1 MSADS
6 TDPSAYPA
14 LAEAVAAVH
23 EHEAHAHAHAQVAAA
38 AAAAAAVAAEGD
50 AAAEIQAETGTES
63 SHQLPAS
70 LQYDG
75 LSVAATAVAHHGL
88 QALEAATAAA
98 VAPSPLAQQ
107 YAQSASMHV
116 TEGTPYT
123 PMTPHQSVHNGASMS
138 PTPLQTQPHQPSHQL
153 PPHMP
158 PQQQQHQ
165 QHQQPPQAAQKVT
178 RLRRACDMCSSR
190 KVKCDES
197 GPPCKPCKDLNVE
210 CTFSREMKRRGPPNK
225 HAEAAKAAK
234 RARMEGLSPV
244 QSITDARAILGGQA
258 NVLDAEVI
266 APWPVLTLLVDDFFT
281 YIHPLMPFPHEPTFR
296 AAFNAR
302 ADRTSTDFLALL
314 ASMIGVL
321 VASFPRSA
329 RAHLKA
335 THSTNLF
342 PTAIT
347 MIDRC
352 RAVAMDA
359 RGSTY
364 MAKEDMTVDDATTSY
379 FLALSAAYT
388 LQWKTCKRFM
398 AETMTFCREL
408 LAHRRSDAVSSVADI
423 AAALSGTNRP
433 MDHIQDQISKR
444 IFWVMVAGLRSMTQL
459 GASINEI
466 PLPPPTTQEP
476 YPDLP
481 VEVDDELIYPHQI
494 LAQPEGTTALITGF
508 NHNVNTYMAMNE
520 LVGVDMCY
528 GINFFEWSAQK
539 SMLSNALSST
549 KAHLERLPDSLQI
562 NIDPAQ
568 LENGLGAV
576 ADDPNLRYYPP
587 AFPAT
592 QPPNDVR
599 HALAEDPHRRRRLQ
613 LEIQKANIYASQ
625 LATRSYFVERYLNL
639 RDHHKAQEHLSNNS
653 AAAGDAKTNGDVRD
667 EMDNMV
673 YEEREA
679 IIKNLL
685 TVLTSITQRNMEPN
699 GVSLVNKIRQIAS
712 TLLNDAPERK
722 GPVAKQAEEY
732 LGKFLEILVK
742 LERTGANTAPG
753 TMTPQDEDDELQ
765 HWASLRDYQIQ
776 FVNSGGF
783 LGSSY

>member
-1 MSADS
+1 
-6 TDPSAYPA
+6 
-14 LAEAVAAVH
+14 
-23 EHEAHAHAHAQVAAA
+23 
-38 AAAAAAVAAEGD
+38 
-50 AAAEIQAETGTES
+50 
-63 SHQLPAS
+63 
-70 LQYDG
+70 
-75 LSVAATAVAHHGL
+75 
-88 QALEAATAAA
+88 
-98 VAPSPLAQQ
+98 
-107 YAQSASMHV
+107 
-116 TEGTPYT
+116 
-123 PMTPHQSVHNGASMS
+123 
-138 PTPLQTQPHQPSHQL
+138 
-153 PPHMP
+153 
-158 PQQQQHQ
+158 
-165 QHQQPPQAAQKVT
+165 
-178 RLRRACDMCSSR
+178 MCSSR

-234 RARMEGLSPV
+234 RARVEELSPG
-244 QSITDARAILGGQA
+244 QNMHDARAILGGHA

-296 AAFNAR
+296 AAFSSR
-302 ADRTSTDFLALL
+302 ADRTSTEFLALL

-352 RAVAMDA
+352 RAVALDA
-359 RGSTY
+359 RGSSY
-364 MAKEDMTVDDATTSY
+364 MAKEEMTVDDAATSY

-408 LAHRRSDAVSSVADI
+408 LAHRRSDAASNVAEI
-423 AAALSGTNRP
+423 AAALSGTNRAT
-433 MDHIQDQISKR
+433 DHIQDQISKR

-494 LAQPEGTTALITGF
+494 LAQPDGTTALITGF

-549 KAHLERLPDSLQI
+549 KAHLGRLPDSLQI
-562 NIDPAQ
+562 KIDPAQ

-599 HALAEDPHRRRRLQ
+599 HALAEDPNRRRRLQ

-639 RDHHKAQEHLSNNS
+639 RDNHKAQEHLS
-653 AAAGDAKTNGDVRD
+653 GTPGEAKTNGDVRD

>member
-1 MSADS
+1 MSPID
-6 TDPSAYPA
+6 
-14 LAEAVAAVH
+14 
-23 EHEAHAHAHAQVAAA
+23 
-38 AAAAAAVAAEGD
+38 D
-50 AAAEIQAETGTES
+50 ATE
-63 SHQLPAS
+63 
-70 LQYDG
+70 
-75 LSVAATAVAHHGL
+75 
-88 QALEAATAAA
+88 ALE
-98 VAPSPLAQQ
+98 SISG
-107 YAQSASMHV
+107 QS
-116 TEGTPYT
+116 
-123 PMTPHQSVHNGASMS
+123 
-138 PTPLQTQPHQPSHQL
+138 
-153 PPHMP
+153 
-158 PQQQQHQ
+158 
-165 QHQQPPQAAQKVT
+165 
-178 RLRRACDMCSSR
+178 
-190 KVKCDES
+190 
-197 GPPCKPCKDLNVE
+197 
-210 CTFSREMKRRGPPNK
+210 
-225 HAEAAKAAK
+225 
-234 RARMEGLSPV
+234 
-244 QSITDARAILGGQA
+244 
-258 NVLDAEVI
+258 NVLDAEII

-296 AAFNAR
+296 AAFNLR
-302 ADRTSTDFLALL
+302 ADRTNSEFLALL

-352 RAVAMDA
+352 RAVAMEA

-364 MAKEDMTVDDATTSY
+364 MAKEEMTVDDAAISY
-379 FLALSAAYT
+379 FLGLSAAYT
-388 LQWKTCKRFM
+388 LQWKPCKRYM

-408 LAHRRSDAVSSVADI
+408 LAVRRNETAATVAEI
-423 AAALSGTNRP
+423 AAALSGTNQP
-433 MDHIQDQISKR
+433 INHIQDQISKR

-494 LAQPEGTTALITGF
+494 LAQPEGSTSLITGF

-549 KAHLERLPDSLQI
+549 KSHLERLPDSLQI
-562 NIDPAQ
+562 KMDRAQ
-568 LENGLGAV
+568 LENGLGAL
-576 ADDPNLRYYPP
+576 AEDPSLRYYPP

-599 HALAEDPHRRRRLQ
+599 HALAENPNTRRRLQ
-613 LEIQKANIYASQ
+613 LEVQKANIYASQ

-639 RDHHKAQEHLSNNS
+639 RDAHKAQVTLHGNN
-653 AAAGDAKTNGDVRD
+653 DVKVNGEDVRD
-667 EMDNMV
+667 ELDNMV
-673 YEEREA
+673 YDEREA
-679 IIKNLL
+679 IIRSLL

-742 LERTGANTAPG
+742 LERTGANTSG
-753 TMTPQDEDDELQ
+753 TMTPQDEDEELQ

-776 FVNSGGF
+776 FVNSGGYMG
-783 LGSSY
+783 GSY

>member
-1 MSADS
+1 
-6 TDPSAYPA
+6 
-14 LAEAVAAVH
+14 
-23 EHEAHAHAHAQVAAA
+23 
-38 AAAAAAVAAEGD
+38 
-50 AAAEIQAETGTES
+50 
-63 SHQLPAS
+63 
-70 LQYDG
+70 
-75 LSVAATAVAHHGL
+75 
-88 QALEAATAAA
+88 
-98 VAPSPLAQQ
+98 
-107 YAQSASMHV
+107 
-116 TEGTPYT
+116 
-123 PMTPHQSVHNGASMS
+123 
-138 PTPLQTQPHQPSHQL
+138 
-153 PPHMP
+153 
-158 PQQQQHQ
+158 
-165 QHQQPPQAAQKVT
+165 
-178 RLRRACDMCSSR
+178 
-190 KVKCDES
+190 
-197 GPPCKPCKDLNVE
+197 
-210 CTFSREMKRRGPPNK
+210 MKRRGPPNK

-423 AAALSGTNRP
+423 AAALSGTNRA

>member
-1 MSADS
+1 M
-6 TDPSAYPA
+6 
-14 LAEAVAAVH
+14 
-23 EHEAHAHAHAQVAAA
+23 
-38 AAAAAAVAAEGD
+38 
-50 AAAEIQAETGTES
+50 
-63 SHQLPAS
+63 
-70 LQYDG
+70 
-75 LSVAATAVAHHGL
+75 
-88 QALEAATAAA
+88 
-98 VAPSPLAQQ
+98 
-107 YAQSASMHV
+107 
-116 TEGTPYT
+116 
-123 PMTPHQSVHNGASMS
+123 
-138 PTPLQTQPHQPSHQL
+138 QPSS
-153 PPHMP
+153 
-158 PQQQQHQ
+158 
-165 QHQQPPQAAQKVT
+165 QKVT

-197 GPPCKPCKDLNVE
+197 GPPCKPCRDLNVE
-210 CTFSREMKRRGPPNK
+210 CTFAREMKRRGPPNK

-234 RARMEGLSPV
+234 RARVDGLSPV
-244 QSITDARAILGGQA
+244 QQDDVEALVAINA
-258 NVLDAEVI
+258 HSNVLDAEVI

-296 AAFNAR
+296 AAFNTR
-302 ADRTSTDFLALL
+302 ADRTSTEFLALV
-314 ASMIGVL
+314 ASMIGIL

-335 THSTNLF
+335 THSTSLF

-352 RAVAMDA
+352 RAVAMEA

-364 MAKEDMTVDDATTSY
+364 MIKEDMTVDDVATSY

-388 LQWKTCKRFM
+388 LQWKACKRYM
-398 AETMTFCREL
+398 AETMAFCREL
-408 LAHRRSDAVSSVADI
+408 ISQRRSENAATVAEI
-423 AAALSGTNRP
+423 AAALGGTTRP
-433 MDHIQDQISKR
+433 IDHIQDQISKR

-481 VEVDDELIYPHQI
+481 VEVDDEYIYPHQI
-494 LAQPEGTTALITGF
+494 LAQPEGAASLITGF

-539 SMLSNALSST
+539 SMLSNALSSI
-549 KAHLERLPDSLQI
+549 KAHMERLPDSLQI
-562 NIDPAQ
+562 KVNPAQ

-576 ADDPNLRYYPP
+576 ADDPNLRYCPP

-592 QPPNDVR
+592 QPLNDVR
-599 HALAEDPHRRRRLQ
+599 HMLAEDPNRRRRLQ
-613 LEIQKANIYASQ
+613 LEIQKANIHASQ
-625 LATRSYFVERYLNL
+625 LATRSYFVERYLNH
-639 RDHHKAQEHLSNNS
+639 RDSHKLQP
-653 AAAGDAKTNGDVRD
+653 TNDVKINGEDIRD
-667 EMDNMV
+667 ETDNMV
-673 YEEREA
+673 YQERESVVRD
-679 IIKNLL
+679 LL

-712 TLLNDAPERK
+712 TLLNDATERK

-742 LERTGANTAPG
+742 LERTGASTTSG
-753 TMTPQDEDDELQ
+753 TMTPQDEDEELH

-776 FVNSGGF
+776 FVESGGY
-783 LGSSY
+783 LGSY

>member
-1 MSADS
+1 MSGES
-6 TDPSAYPA
+6 NDPSAYPA
-14 LAEAVAAVH
+14 LAEAVEAVQESQSQH
-23 EHEAHAHAHAQVAAA
+23 PLQLQHQPQSDEPQDHQPPPPPADSPSQHDQQHHIPVA
-38 AAAAAAVAAEGD
+38 
-50 AAAEIQAETGTES
+50 
-63 SHQLPAS
+63 

-75 LSVAATAVAHHGL
+75 LQATAVAHHGL

-98 VAPSPLAQQ
+98 AVAPNPLAQQ

-116 TEGTPYT
+116 AEAAQYA
-123 PMTPHQSVHNGASMS
+123 PMTPQQSVPNGASMS
-138 PTPLQTQPHQPSHQL
+138 PTPLQQS
-153 PPHMP
+153 
-158 PQQQQHQ
+158 
-165 QHQQPPQAAQKVT
+165 AQKVT

-197 GPPCKPCKDLNVE
+197 GPPCKPCRDLNVE

-234 RARMEGLSPV
+234 RARADGQSPN
-244 QSITDARAILGGQA
+244 QNAAEALASIGGQP
-258 NVLDAEVI
+258 NVLDADII

-302 ADRTSTDFLALL
+302 ADRTSTEFLALV
-314 ASMIGVL
+314 ASMVGVL

-335 THSTNLF
+335 THSTSLF

-347 MIDRC
+347 MIERC
-352 RAVAMDA
+352 RAVAMDS

-364 MAKEDMTVDDATTSY
+364 MAKEQMTVDDAATSY
-379 FLALSAAYT
+379 FLGLSAAYT
-388 LQWKTCKRFM
+388 LQWKACKRYM
-398 AETMTFCREL
+398 AETMAFCREIL
-408 LAHRRSDAVSSVADI
+408 TQHRAHSTSTVADI
-423 AAALSGTNRP
+423 AAALSGANRP
-433 MDHIQDQISKR
+433 IDHIQDQITKR

-494 LAQPEGTTALITGF
+494 LAQPEGTTSLITGF

-562 NIDPAQ
+562 KIDPTQ

-599 HALAEDPHRRRRLQ
+599 HSLAEDPNRRRRLQ

-639 RDHHKAQEHLSNNS
+639 HDSHKAQSTLSS
-653 AAAGDAKTNGDVRD
+653 HVGSDIKVNGEDVRD
-667 EMDNMV
+667 EIDNMV
-673 YEEREA
+673 YDEREA
-679 IIKNLL
+679 IIKSLL

-753 TMTPQDEDDELQ
+753 TMTPQDEDEELQ
-765 HWASLRDYQIQ
+765 HWASLRDYQVQ
-776 FVNSGGF
+776 FLNSGGF
-783 LGSSY
+783 LGGVY

>member
-1 MSADS
+1 
-6 TDPSAYPA
+6 
-14 LAEAVAAVH
+14 
-23 EHEAHAHAHAQVAAA
+23 
-38 AAAAAAVAAEGD
+38 
-50 AAAEIQAETGTES
+50 
-63 SHQLPAS
+63 
-70 LQYDG
+70 
-75 LSVAATAVAHHGL
+75 
-88 QALEAATAAA
+88 
-98 VAPSPLAQQ
+98 
-107 YAQSASMHV
+107 
-116 TEGTPYT
+116 
-123 PMTPHQSVHNGASMS
+123 
-138 PTPLQTQPHQPSHQL
+138 
-153 PPHMP
+153 
-158 PQQQQHQ
+158 
-165 QHQQPPQAAQKVT
+165 
-178 RLRRACDMCSSR
+178 
-190 KVKCDES
+190 
-197 GPPCKPCKDLNVE
+197 
-210 CTFSREMKRRGPPNK
+210 MKRRGPPNK

-234 RARMEGLSPV
+234 RARVEGMSPN
-244 QSITDARAILGGQA
+244 QNAAEALTPIGGQTT
-258 NVLDAEVI
+258 VLDAEII

-281 YIHPLMPFPHEPTFR
+281 YIRPLMPFPHEPTFR
-296 AAFNAR
+296 SAFNAR
-302 ADRTSTDFLALL
+302 ADRTNSEFLALL

-352 RAVAMDA
+352 RAVAMEA

-364 MAKEDMTVDDATTSY
+364 MAREEMTVDDAAISY
-379 FLALSAAYT
+379 FLGLSAAYT
-388 LQWKTCKRFM
+388 LQWKACKRYM

-408 LAHRRSDAVSSVADI
+408 LANRRSETASTVAEI

-433 MDHIQDQISKR
+433 IDHIQDQISKR

-481 VEVDDELIYPHQI
+481 VEVDDELIYTHQI
-494 LAQPEGTTALITGF
+494 LAQPDGITSLITGF

-549 KAHLERLPDSLQI
+549 KSHLERLPDSLQI
-562 NIDPAQ
+562 KVDPTE

-576 ADDPNLRYYPP
+576 ADDPSLRYYPP

-599 HALAEDPHRRRRLQ
+599 HRLADNPDTRRRLQ

-639 RDHHKAQEHLSNNS
+639 RDAHKAQATLGGNS
-653 AAAGDAKTNGDVRD
+653 DMEANGKDIKD
-667 EMDNMV
+667 ELDNMV
-673 YEEREA
+673 YDEREA
-679 IIKNLL
+679 IIRSLL

-742 LERTGANTAPG
+742 LERTGTNTSG
-753 TMTPQDEDDELQ
+753 TMTPQDEDEELQ
-765 HWASLRDYQIQ
+765 HWASLREYQIQ
-776 FVNSGGF
+776 FVNGGGY
-783 LGSSY
+783 LGSLY